1 MNTRIARL
9 EKSLKNQFG
18 PEAPDLAAVI
28 TQCLDNECT
37 PYADI
42 DLPIEDKNEAL
53 LTAFEERA
61 VVPIQKR
68 PSQGW
73 DSCGLRLT
81 PDESYFIPRV
91 VRILFTTAQETG
103 RLDPDQAVRDVLS
116 ACSAADT
123 ESMAALFAQAK
134 KQVRS
139 FKLEA
144 GLLHQV
150 LQEMDNPVDLHASMD
165 TFVLAGMMSPC
176 TGMSVPSGLAWFEVN
191 RCLFWK

>member
-1 MNTRIARL
+1 MNIRITRL
-9 EKSLKNQFG
+9 EQSLTNQFG
-18 PEAPDLAAVI
+18 SEASDLALVI
-28 TQCLDNECT
+28 DQCLEKECT
-37 PYADI
+37 LYAEI
-42 DLPIEDKNEAL
+42 ELPEEDKNEAL

-61 VVPIQKR
+61 LVPVQKR
-68 PSQGW
+68 PSQSW

-91 VRILFTTAQETG
+91 VRILLSTAQETG
-103 RLDPDQAVRDVLS
+103 KLDPDQAVRDVLS
-116 ACSAADT
+116 ACSGADT
-123 ESMAALFAQAK
+123 DSMAAFFAQAQ

-139 FKLEA
+139 FKFEA

-150 LQEMDNPVDLHASMD
+150 LQEMDSPVDLHASMD